1 MSDEDDTRRL
11 MRLKRRPT
19 LADRSD
25 DFLMLAVEDSV
36 DFFREYTH
44 TQADPGEEIDGLICD
59 LAVYRIEQEGVENVQ
74 SASEGEVSRSYYEGI
89 PPMLVHR
96 LNGYRRIIGLM

>member
-1 MSDEDDTRRL
+1 MTEEDNTRRL
-11 MRLKRRPT
+11 VRLKRRPT
-19 LADRSD
+19 LADRND
-25 DFLMLAVEDSV
+25 DFLLMELEDAI

-44 TQADPGEEIDGLICD
+44 MNTDPGEEVDNIVCD
-59 LAVYRIEQEGVENVQ
+59 LALFAINQEGVENVQ

-96 LNGYRRIIGLM
+96 MNGYRRIVGLM

>member
-1 MSDEDDTRRL
+1 MTSEDDTRRL
-11 MRLKRRPT
+11 ARLKRRPT
-19 LADRSD
+19 LAGKD
-25 DFLMLAVEDSV
+25 DDYLLLCIEDAG

-44 TQADPGEEIDGLICD
+44 LSADPGEEVDNIVCD
-59 LAVYRIEQEGVENVQ
+59 LALFAINQEGVENVQ

-96 LNGYRRIIGLM
+96 MNGYRRIVGLM